1 MTTFEIKEDFML
13 NGQPFKIISGA
24 IHYFR
29 LPTSQWEDSLYNLK
43 ALGANTVETYLPWNI
58 HEPAE
63 GVFDFAG
70 MKDVEAFVSLAQR
83 LGLWVILRPS
93 VYICAEW
100 EFGGLPAWLL
110 KESDIRLRSTDE
122 RFMSRV
128 ANYYQELLPRLAP
141 LQVTQGGPVLMMQI
155 ENEYGSYGM
164 DKEYL
169 KATKALMEAGGI
181 EVPLFT
187 SDGAWEEALD
197 AGTLIDEDVFVTGN
211 FGSRSKENAA
221 VLQQYFADHGK
232 KWPLMCMEY
241 WDGWFNRWG
250 EPVIKRDPADLAMEV
265 KEMLKLGSVNL
276 YMFHGGSN
284 FGFYNGCSA
293 REEKDLPQVTSYDY
307 DALLTEA
314 GEPTEKY
321 YLVQQAIKEV
331 CPDAWQAEPRTKTLK
346 NLGSYPINKSV
357 SFFQTKEQMITPVA
371 SAYPQTMEQLDTNYG
386 YLLYDLE
393 LKNYQRE
400 NKLKIVEVSDRVQVF
415 MDGQLQEV
423 ATTAL
428 GAEMMLQPG
437 DQETME
443 VAVLVENQG
452 RVNYGYK
459 FNNPS
464 QAKGIRGG
472 VMQDIHFHQGYRHYP
487 LTFAPEQIDKID
499 FTAGKNPQQPSFYAA
514 DFTLEEVADTFIDCS
529 AYGKGVVLVNG
540 FNLGRYWSKGPIHSL
555 YCPKDFLKVGANQIV
570 IFETEGVEL
579 TAVTFSETPICD
591 E

>member
-110 KESDIRLRSTDE
+110 KEGGIRLRSTDE

-211 FGSRSKENAA
+211 FGSRSKENVA

-331 CPDAWQAEPRTKTLK
+331 CPDVWQAEPRTKTLK

-371 SAYPQTMEQLDTNYG
+371 SAYPQTMEQLDANYG

-415 MDGQLQEV
+415 VDGQLQEV
-423 ATTAL
+423 ATTTL
-428 GAEMMLQPG
+428 GSEMMLQPG

>member
-110 KESDIRLRSTDE
+110 KESGIRLRSTDE

-141 LQVTQGGPVLMMQI
+141 LQVTQGGPVLMIQI

-331 CPDAWQAEPRTKTLK
+331 CPDVWQAEPRTKTLK

-371 SAYPQTMEQLDTNYG
+371 SAYPQTMEKLDANYG

-415 MDGQLQEV
+415 VDGQLQEV

-428 GAEMMLQPG
+428 GSEMMLQPG

>member
-110 KESDIRLRSTDE
+110 KESGIRLRSTDE

-346 NLGSYPINKSV
+346 NLGRYPINKSV

-371 SAYPQTMEQLDTNYG
+371 SAYPQTMEQLDANYG

-415 MDGQLQEV
+415 VNGQLQEV

-428 GAEMMLQPG
+428 GSEMMLQPG

-499 FTAGKNPQQPSFYAA
+499 FSAGKNPQQPSFYAA

>member
-70 MKDVEAFVSLAQR
+70 MKDVGAFVSLAQR

-110 KESDIRLRSTDE
+110 KESGIRLRSTDE

-346 NLGSYPINKSV
+346 NLGRYPINKSV

-371 SAYPQTMEQLDTNYG
+371 SAYPQTMEQLDANYG

-415 MDGQLQEV
+415 VDGQLQEV

-428 GAEMMLQPG
+428 GSEMMLQPG

>member
-70 MKDVEAFVSLAQR
+70 MKDVAAFVSLAQR

-110 KESDIRLRSTDE
+110 KEGGIRLRSTDE

-128 ANYYQELLPRLAP
+128 ANYYRELLPRLAP

-331 CPDAWQAEPRTKTLK
+331 CPDVWQAEPRTKTLK

-371 SAYPQTMEQLDTNYG
+371 SAYPQTMEQLDANYG

-415 MDGQLQEV
+415 VDGQLQEV

-428 GAEMMLQPG
+428 GSEMMLQPG

-487 LTFAPEQIDKID
+487 LTLAPEQIDKID
-499 FTAGKNPQQPSFYAA
+499 FSAGKNPQQPSFYAA

-579 TAVTFSETPICD
+579 TTVTFSETPICD

>member
-29 LPTSQWEDSLYNLK
+29 LPTSLWEDSLYNLK

-110 KESDIRLRSTDE
+110 KESGIRLRSTDE

-232 KWPLMCMEY
+232 NWPLMCMEY

-331 CPDAWQAEPRTKTLK
+331 CPDVWQAEPRTKTLK

-371 SAYPQTMEQLDTNYG
+371 SAYPQTMEKLDANYG

-415 MDGQLQEV
+415 VDGQLQEV

-428 GAEMMLQPG
+428 GSEMMLQPG